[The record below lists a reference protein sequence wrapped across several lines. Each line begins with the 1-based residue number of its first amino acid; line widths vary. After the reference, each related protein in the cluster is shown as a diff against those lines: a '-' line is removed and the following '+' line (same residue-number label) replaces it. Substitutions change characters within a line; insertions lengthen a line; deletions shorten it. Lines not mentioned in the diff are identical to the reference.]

1 MHATTTRPLTR
12 FRLLLSRDGGFGL
25 MEVLATI
32 VVVGLLAAIAV
43 PQISKY
49 REKSYVTAM
58 ESDLRSA
65 SNAMEAAA
73 LGNEDGAY
81 PASVDGLYQPTDHVT
96 ITLDG
101 GGTGGSESTPSVP
114 LPEHMSHLRL
124 PGAASQVTVKG
135 VSISVAPDGDDTLKV
150 TVKCPASLPNG
161 LQNLL
166 CIGNDGNQFILWADA
181 SPGPAPTLLCN
192 TTSGVVQVAGR
203 LNSSNVSVRTTRAA
217 EPGYVTN
224 GPITAVTGTSTC
236 PTGGKAVGFS
246 YNGLSISG
254 TSYVNRRFQMAW
266 GITAQDAA
274 GEEPTGGPL
283 CLEASHSKSDKV
295 RSWTPDGGMVKN
307 GC

>member
-1 MHATTTRPLTR
+1 MHATNRPLTR
-12 FRLLLSRDGGFGL
+12 LRLLLSRDGGFGL

-81 PASVDGLYQPTDHVT
+81 PTSLNNLYHPTKNTTVT
-96 ITLDG
+96 IEGATG
-101 GGTGGSESTPSVP
+101 GGNGGAPEVP
-114 LPEHMSHLRL
+114 LPEYLSHLRL
-124 PGAASQVTVKG
+124 PGAPSSVTVKG
-135 VSISVAPDGDDTLKV
+135 VSISVAPDGDNTMKV

-166 CIGNDGNQFILWADA
+166 CIGNDGNQFTLWADA

-192 TTSGVVQVAGR
+192 TASGVVQVTGQLAT
-203 LNSSNVSVRTTRAA
+203 SNVAVRTTRAA

-266 GITAQDAA
+266 GIAAQSTES
-274 GEEPTGGPL
+274 EEAPVTGL
-283 CLEASHSKSDKV
+283 CLEATHSKSDKV
-295 RSWTPDGGMVKN
+295 RSWTPDGGMVKT